1 MMDLFTKLKRTLE
14 ADLYEAMETKDKKH
28 PLYKLNQYLRESENE
43 VGQVQRLIERQY
55 RLKEEVKR
63 EHQAASEMA
72 QKRKDQA
79 EIARS
84 TEGAQELYEY
94 AVREQAIYEDRASRL
109 EHMLVQIELDLK
121 QLEEKFTT
129 MKQCLKDMHIK
140 RLELMGQDNLSK
152 VHGKIEELI
161 EKGKVRNGKRKS
173 SSSDSDGLDMRA
185 RTNHYGMI
193 MDTRLAAM
201 EKEAK
206 KSEDIS

>member
-1 MMDLFTKLKRTLE
+1 MTDLFTKLKRTLE
-14 ADLYEAMETKDKKH
+14 ADLYEVMETKDKKH

-55 RLKEEVKR
+55 RLKDEVKR
-63 EHQAASEMA
+63 EHQAAYDMA

-84 TEGAQELYEY
+84 TEGAEELYEY
-94 AVREQAIYEDRASRL
+94 AVREQTIYEERASRL

-121 QLEEKFTT
+121 QLEEKFTA
-129 MKQCLKDMHIK
+129 MQQSLKDMHIK

-152 VHGKIEELI
+152 VYGKMEELI
-161 EKGKVRNGKRKS
+161 EKGRVPNGKRKS
-173 SSSDSDGLDMRA
+173 SNRDSDPLDMRVRA
-185 RTNHYGMI
+185 NHYGMI

-201 EKEAK
+201 EKDVK
-206 KSEDIS
+206 NREDLS

>member
-1 MMDLFTKLKRTLE
+1 MTDFFTKLKKTLE
-14 ADLYEAMETKDKKH
+14 ADLYEVMETKDKKH

-55 RLKEEVKR
+55 RLKDEVKR
-63 EHQAASEMA
+63 EHQAAYDMA

-84 TEGAQELYEY
+84 TEGAQELCEY
-94 AVREQAIYEDRASRL
+94 AVREQTIYEERASRL

-121 QLEEKFTT
+121 QLEEKFTA
-129 MKQCLKDMHIK
+129 MQQSLKDMHIK

-152 VHGKIEELI
+152 VYGKMEELI
-161 EKGKVRNGKRKS
+161 EKGRVPNGKRKS
-173 SSSDSDGLDMRA
+173 SNRDSDPLDMRVRA
-185 RTNHYGMI
+185 NHYGMI

-201 EKEAK
+201 EKDVK
-206 KSEDIS
+206 NRGDLS